1 MAEQKIDAVAMTRQ
15 IRDKNYERMRNL
27 SRAERLAF
35 YREQARLMNA
45 KAAAMIGPE
54 ALTSIQEPRE
64 VAQGQP

>member
-15 IRDKNYERMRNL
+15 IRDKNYGRLRRL

-45 KAAAMIGPE
+45 KAEAMVRQE
-54 ALTSIQEPRE
+54 AHKSTQS
-64 VAQGQP
+64 